1 MEIVVKGR
9 HLALDVGEAFKVH
22 CVEKLERLERLDA
35 QLMRL
40 DVELSHEPN
49 PRQAGHAQRVEITV
63 RTRGP
68 VVRAEAAAAD
78 CYAAFEKALDKLEHR
93 LRRAASRRSASHS
106 HSHHAHVPAP
116 QDIEDSG
123 AAASEG
129 GAEPAEAP
137 ELLEVGSGLVVR
149 EKVHQGGPMTI
160 EDALHAMEFVGHDFY
175 LYCDSATGKPS
186 VVYRRRGYDYGVL
199 RLHASLDSGA
209 QSGVEHGERNGHA
222 ALPPDAAGLSHDVP
236 AGVAAPVR

>member
-1 MEIVVKGR
+1 VEIVVKGR

-68 VVRAEAAAAD
+68 VVRAEASAHD

-106 HSHHAHVPAP
+106 HSHHAHVPALP
-116 QDIEDSG
+116 LDVGDTTSAVTADG
-123 AAASEG
+123 TG
-129 GAEPAEAP
+129 EPAESP
-137 ELLEVGSGLVVR
+137 DLLEVGSGLVVR
-149 EKVHQGGPMTI
+149 EKVHAGGPMTI
-160 EDALHAMEFVGHDFY
+160 EDALHAMELVGHDFY

-199 RLHASLDSGA
+199 RLATQARRQAPADELVTAS
-209 QSGVEHGERNGHA
+209 
-222 ALPPDAAGLSHDVP
+222 AG
-236 AGVAAPVR
+236 